1 MIKDVFN
8 NKKRESAEIGFGTK
22 NYNESVRF
30 LNQNGTVNVKRK
42 VSDKHIGFDLYHWL
56 LGINWIQFF
65 LLVFVSYVVVN
76 TLFAIIYFLIGA
88 DKFGGLA
95 LGNDSE
101 NFYQLFFFSAQT
113 LTTVGYGHIFPNSV
127 LISTVSSIE
136 SMLGLMGFALVT
148 GILYGRFSKPKA
160 DLQYSTNG
168 LIAPYKTISGFM
180 FRVANKKQNELIETE
195 CQVILAINNTE
206 TKRRDFHFLDLE
218 RSKINLLPLTWT
230 VVHPIDEN
238 SPLYGVKETDLNQR
252 DAEFIILIKSI
263 TDTYF
268 QTVYSRMSYKYSEM
282 VWNAKFIPMRQK
294 PHLDG
299 SISIN
304 LNDIHTFEKM
314 SGNL

>member
-8 NKKRESAEIGFGTK
+8 KQNSETNEIGFGSK

-56 LGINWIQFF
+56 LGISWPQFF
-65 LLVFVSYVVVN
+65 GLVFVSYVIVN
-76 TLFAIIYFLIGA
+76 TMFAVIYFVIGA
-88 DKFGGLA
+88 DKFGGLDV
-95 LGNDSE
+95 GSGSE
-101 NFYQLFFFSAQT
+101 KFYQLFFFSAQT
-113 LTTVGYGHIFPNSV
+113 LTTVGYGHIYPNSV
-127 LISTVSSIE
+127 FPSTISSIE

-160 DLQYSTNG
+160 DLQYSNEAVV
-168 LIAPYKTISGFM
+168 APYKDVTGFM

-195 CQVILAINNTE
+195 CQVILAINNLETE
-206 TKRRDFHFLDLE
+206 RRDFHFLSLE

-230 VVHPIDEN
+230 VVHPIDNKSPMLGLTEN
-238 SPLYGVKETDLNQR
+238 DLKHR
-252 DAEFIILIKSI
+252 DGEFIILIKSI

-268 QTVYSRMSYKYSEM
+268 QTVYSRMSYKSSEL
-282 VWNAKFIPMRQK
+282 VWNAKFIPMKQE
-294 PHLDG
+294 PHKDG

-304 LNDIHTFEKM
+304 LNDIHSYQK
-314 SGNL
+314 L

>member
-1 MIKDVFN
+1 MIKEVFN
-8 NKKRESAEIGFGTK
+8 NKNKESAEIGFGNK
-22 NYNESVRF
+22 NYNETVRF

-56 LGINWIQFF
+56 LGISWLQFIS
-65 LLVFVSYVVVN
+65 LVFVSYVIIN
-76 TLFAIIYFLIGA
+76 TLFAFVYFFIGEG
-88 DKFGGLA
+88 KFGGLE
-95 LGNDSE
+95 LGSDSE
-101 NFYQLFFFSAQT
+101 KFYQLFFFSAQT

-127 LISTVSSIE
+127 FTSSVSSIE

-160 DLQYSTNG
+160 DLQYSNEAVV
-168 LIAPYKTISGFM
+168 APYQDITAFM

-195 CQVILAINNTE
+195 CQVILAINNNE

-230 VVHPIDEN
+230 VVHPISDK
-238 SPLYGVKETDLNQR
+238 SPLHDVTSQSLIER
-252 DAEFIILIKSI
+252 DGEFIILIKSI

-268 QTVYSRMSYKYSEM
+268 QTVYSRMSYKYSET
-282 VWNAKFIPMRQK
+282 VWNAKFIPMKQM
-294 PHLDG
+294 PHKNG

-304 LNDIHTFEKM
+304 LNDIHFYDK
-314 SGNL
+314 L

>member
-8 NKKRESAEIGFGTK
+8 KQKTETAEIGFGNK

-56 LGINWIQFF
+56 LGISWPQFF
-65 LLVFVSYVVVN
+65 GLVFISYVAVN
-76 TLFAIIYFLIGA
+76 TLFAVIYFIIGA
-88 DKFGGLA
+88 DKFGGLDV
-95 LGNDSE
+95 GSGSE
-101 NFYQLFFFSAQT
+101 KFYQLFFFSAQT
-113 LTTVGYGHIFPNSV
+113 LTTVGYGHIYPNNV
-127 LISTVSSIE
+127 LPSTISSIE

-148 GILYGRFSKPKA
+148 GILYGRFAKPKA
-160 DLQYSTNG
+160 DLQYSNEA
-168 LIAPYKTISGFM
+168 IVAPYKEITGLM

-195 CQVILAINNTE
+195 CQVILAINNVETE
-206 TKRRDFHFLDLE
+206 RRDFHFLELE

-230 VVHPIDEN
+230 VVHPIEDK
-238 SPLYGVKETDLNQR
+238 SPLYGLSDSDLKNR

-268 QTVYSRMSYKYSEM
+268 QTVYSRMSYKYSEL
-282 VWNAKFIPMRQK
+282 VWNAKFIPMKQM
-294 PHLDG
+294 PHKDG

-304 LNDIHTFEKM
+304 LNDIHSYNK
-314 SGNL
+314 L